1 MNSNLYEFIHHTLNI
16 SLMTNILV
24 IDDNPSVIKLMA
36 KILKANDY
44 EVSIA
49 SGGGSGIKKLDKD
62 EYDLVFTDLM
72 MPGIGGME
80 VLEHVISKSPKT
92 MCIILTAHGTIKSS
106 VDAIKKGAFDYI
118 TKPVSPSELLVVVEK
133 AIKFKNLEE
142 ENSRLKKEL
151 RGKYDYTNFVGTSN
165 AIKKIYDLIEKVAD
179 TDGTVLITGASGT
192 GKELIARAI
201 HYNSN
206 RSEKPLVVVS
216 CGAIPEALLE
226 SELFGHE
233 KGAFTGAFKKRIGR
247 FEMANGGTIFLDEI
261 GEMSPALQVKLLRVL
276 QEQKF
281 ERVGGTK
288 TIHVDL
294 RIIAATNRNL
304 TTAINNEIFREDL
317 YYRLNVIPI
326 KVPSLKQRK
335 SDIPLLIDFF
345 LKKFQAGKKIKI
357 TGFLPEAM
365 DAMIA
370 YDWPGNVRELE
381 NAVKRIT
388 ILCENQVVSFDDLP
402 EIIQEKSR
410 SVQFSDEVI
419 IEEKLDFQE
428 AVKYYERKIILEAL
442 EKSNWIKSKAAKL
455 LNINRTT
462 LVAKIKKQNID
473 IDDVATG

>member
-1 MNSNLYEFIHHTLNI
+1 MNSNFYEFIHHTLNI

-294 RIIAATNRNL
+294 RIVAATNRNL
-304 TTAINNEIFREDL
+304 TTAINNETFREDL

-326 KVPSLKQRK
+326 KVPTLKQRK
-335 SDIPLLIDFF
+335 SDIPLLVDFF
-345 LKKFQAGKKIKI
+345 LKKFQEGRKKRI

-381 NAVKRIT
+381 NVVKRLT

-402 EIIQEKSR
+402 EIIQEKGR
-410 SVQFSDEVI
+410 LVQSSDEVI
-419 IEEKLDFQE
+419 IEGELDFQD
-428 AVKYYERKIILEAL
+428 AVKHYERKIILEAL

>member
-1 MNSNLYEFIHHTLNI
+1 
-16 SLMTNILV
+16 MTNILV

-281 ERVGGTK
+281 ERVGGMK

-294 RIIAATNRNL
+294 RIVAATNRNL

-345 LKKFQAGKKIKI
+345 LKKFQAGKKKKI

-402 EIIQEKSR
+402 ESIQEKSR

-419 IEEKLDFQE
+419 IEEELDFQE

>member
-1 MNSNLYEFIHHTLNI
+1 
-16 SLMTNILV
+16 MTSILV
-24 IDDNPSVIKLMA
+24 IDDNPAIIKLMA

-44 EVSIA
+44 EVSTA
-49 SGGGSGIKKLDKD
+49 AGGESGIKKLKKND
-62 EYDLVFTDLM
+62 YDLVFTDLM
-72 MPGIGGME
+72 MPDISGME

-133 AIKFKNLEE
+133 ALKFKNLEE
-142 ENSRLKKEL
+142 ENIRLKKEL
-151 RGKYDYTNFVGTSN
+151 RGKYNYTNLVGTSK

-179 TDGTVLITGASGT
+179 TDGTILITGASGT

-201 HYNSN
+201 HYTSN
-206 RSEKPLVVVS
+206 RSDKLLVVVS

-233 KGAFTGAFKKRIGR
+233 RGAFTGAFKRRIGR

-294 RIIAATNRNL
+294 RIIAATNKNL
-304 TTAINNEIFREDL
+304 TTAINNETFREDL

-335 SDIPLLIDFF
+335 SDIPLLLDFF
-345 LKKFQAGKKIKI
+345 LKKFQRGKEKRV
-357 TGFLPEAM
+357 TGFLPVAM

-381 NAVKRIT
+381 NVVKRLT

-402 EIIQEKSR
+402 EVIQEKSR
-410 SVQFSDEVI
+410 SVQSSDEVI
-419 IEEKLDFQE
+419 MEQDLNFHE
-428 AVKYYERKIILEAL
+428 AVKDYEKKIILEAL
-442 EKSNWIKSKAAKL
+442 EKSNWVKSKAAKL

-473 IDDVATG
+473 IDAAAMG

>member
-1 MNSNLYEFIHHTLNI
+1 
-16 SLMTNILV
+16 MTSILV
-24 IDDNPSVIKLMA
+24 IDDNPAIIKLMA
-36 KILKANDY
+36 KILKANNY
-44 EVSIA
+44 EVSTA
-49 SGGGSGIKKLDKD
+49 SGGELGIKKLEKND
-62 EYDLVFTDLM
+62 YDLVFTDLM
-72 MPGIGGME
+72 MPDISGME

-106 VDAIKKGAFDYI
+106 VDAIKNGAFDYI

-133 AIKFKNLEE
+133 ALKFKNLEE
-142 ENSRLKKEL
+142 ENIRLKKEL
-151 RGKYDYTNFVGTSN
+151 RGKYNYTNLVGTSK
-165 AIKKIYDLIEKVAD
+165 AIKKIYNLIEKVAD

-201 HYNSN
+201 HYISN
-206 RSEKPLVVVS
+206 RSDKPLVVVS

-233 KGAFTGAFKKRIGR
+233 KGAFTGAFKRRIGR

-294 RIIAATNRNL
+294 RIIAATNKNL
-304 TTAINNEIFREDL
+304 TTAINNETFREDL

-326 KVPSLKQRK
+326 KVPSLKKRK
-335 SDIPLLIDFF
+335 SDIPLLLDFF
-345 LKKFQAGKKIKI
+345 LKKFQRGKEKRV
-357 TGFLPEAM
+357 TGFLPVAM

-381 NAVKRIT
+381 NVVKRLT
-388 ILCENQVVSFDDLP
+388 ILCEDQVVSFDDLP

-410 SVQFSDEVI
+410 SVQSSDEVI
-419 IEEKLDFQE
+419 MEQDLNFHE
-428 AVKYYERKIILEAL
+428 AVKDYEKKIILEAL
-442 EKSNWIKSKAAKL
+442 ERTNWVKSKAAKL

-473 IDDVATG
+473 INDAAMG